1 MSKKRILSFIL
12 SVITL
17 CTLLPGNIAFADDTD
32 KTSRSLY
39 LHAQGENPTST
50 VTGSTIFTDEAADI
64 YFAVDNPNKGIFE
77 NGEHKEPQ
85 YDMNGYSVTIYYDPI
100 YLELADGA
108 DHDSPIDCTVPNK
121 DVSASDNAGIGFYR
135 FRKGGDENIN
145 IHGKTYNSAYITVFF
160 SGIYLPQKKDGALW
174 YNLCK
179 LPLKPKKAGNTQVF
193 FDRFL
198 RKSVRL

>member
-100 YLELADGA
+100 YFELADGA
-108 DHDSPIDCTVPNK
+108 DHD
-121 DVSASDNAGIGFYR
+121 
-135 FRKGGDENIN
+135 
-145 IHGKTYNSAYITVFF
+145 
-160 SGIYLPQKKDGALW
+160 
-174 YNLCK
+174 
-179 LPLKPKKAGNTQVF
+179 
-193 FDRFL
+193 
-198 RKSVRL
+198 